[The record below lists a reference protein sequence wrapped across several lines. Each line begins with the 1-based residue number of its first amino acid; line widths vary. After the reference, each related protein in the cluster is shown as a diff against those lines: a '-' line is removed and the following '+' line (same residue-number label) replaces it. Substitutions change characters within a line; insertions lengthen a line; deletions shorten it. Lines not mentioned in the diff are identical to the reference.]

1 MSPLMHRTAAQIFE
15 ELASRHEEQQATDRR
30 KSDRKFWP
38 IHVTVNWFGGPV
50 KHTVKV
56 LAQNVSEHGLC
67 FFATEFPG
75 VGAEV
80 SIRFD
85 CLPDHPTLCGVV
97 RHEGAAA
104 WTFHRIGVQFS
115 EHALS
120 P

>member
-1 MSPLMHRTAAQIFE
+1 MHRTAAQIFE
-15 ELASRHEEQQATDRR
+15 ELAGRHEAQQVTNRR

-38 IHVTVNWFGGPV
+38 THVTVSWSSGRV
-50 KHTVKV
+50 KHAVKV
-56 LAQNVSEHGLC
+56 LAQNVSEQGLC

-75 VGAEV
+75 VGTEVEV
-80 SIRFD
+80 SFG